1 MYALK
6 TSRHGDDER
15 EPKKFI
21 QTMIM
26 TMTKSTYEILGL
38 DGHTLSVDCSQVGVL
53 EEGDEVSLSG
63 LLEGHDSR
71 GLEPEIGL
79 WGDKDDDNDNQP
91 RQSHKQ

>member
-1 MYALK
+1 MGQLK

-63 LLEGHDSR
+63 LLEGHDGR
-71 GLEPEIGL
+71 GLEAEIGL
-79 WGDKDDDNDNQP
+79 RSGDDEDEDDNQL
-91 RQSHKQ
+91 R